1 VCDRSLAGLTELGQL
16 TAPEQALLSRMQ
28 RSVKALPS
36 GRWLWVGGT
45 AWSKKPEN
53 FSGAYNCTS
62 TNVVDWRAFG
72 LMMDLAM
79 MGCGTGAILEP
90 KYISKIPAIRNRLS
104 ITMNGDIGA
113 TPPADRHEITEVTL
127 DGNQVTIRVGDS
139 RQGWVQSYQSLLE
152 LSTDERF
159 TGDVDVTIDLRD
171 VRPVG
176 EKLKGFGGVANP
188 MRLPLLYQRCAGI
201 LNKALGRQLNSVEC
215 CLLIDEAA
223 ACVVAGNIRSS
234 GYATVRQRR

>member
-1 VCDRSLAGLTELGQL
+1 VGWRHRL
-16 TAPEQALLSRMQ
+16 EQ
-28 RSVKALPS
+28 KA
-36 GRWLWVGGT
+36 R
-45 AWSKKPEN
+45 N

-90 KYISKIPAIRNRLS
+90 KYISKFPPFVIAS
-104 ITMNGDIGA
+104 AVTMNGDIGA
-113 TPPADRHEITEVTL
+113 TPPADRREITEVTL
-127 DGNQVTIRVGDS
+127 DGNQVTFGWGDS

-176 EKLKGFGGVANP
+176 EKLKGLAASP
-188 MRLPLLYQRCAGI
+188 TRCG
-201 LNKALGRQLNSVEC
+201 
-215 CLLIDEAA
+215 
-223 ACVVAGNIRSS
+223 
-234 GYATVRQRR
+234 